1 MGGGYYIHMEVLQR
15 TQGSG
20 LEQSQNYNGEGK
32 QQPQCEKSSG
42 VAGSLGEGQTSG
54 QEPWQLSEAEGQA
67 GSADDGDRAGVVEAE
82 AEKRLHCTA
91 WGEIPQTEEALHMNM
106 DMSMRQ
112 MQDDKRLD
120 GMGPGD
126 LFGERESEGLNWSLG
141 LTVMATVGGRCG

>member
-1 MGGGYYIHMEVLQR
+1 MEVLQKDPR
-15 TQGSG
+15 FWSG
-20 LEQSQNYNGEGK
+20 AVPELQWEGK

-42 VAGSLGEGQTSG
+42 VSGVSGGGQTSG

-67 GSADDGDRAGVVEAE
+67 GSADDGGRAGVVGGRKETA
-82 AEKRLHCTA
+82 LHCM
-91 WGEIPQTEEALHMNM
+91 GEIPQTGEALHMNM
-106 DMSMRQ
+106 DMTMRQ

-120 GMGPGD
+120 RMGPGD